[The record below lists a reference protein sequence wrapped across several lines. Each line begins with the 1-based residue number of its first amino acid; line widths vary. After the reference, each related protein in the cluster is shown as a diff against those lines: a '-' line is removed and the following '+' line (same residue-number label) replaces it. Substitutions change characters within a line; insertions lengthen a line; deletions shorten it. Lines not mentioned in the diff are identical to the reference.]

1 MNNIIKS
8 VESLGALSSLFSLI
22 SLIFQKAGFSQNAS
36 RVGRGREGGAFP
48 TLDYT
53 GRLRPKG
60 VPFQIGGIYKG
71 RDFTTW
77 GIEKDWENCHL
88 GIKRDFQNILNRRT

>member
-1 MNNIIKS
+1 M
-8 VESLGALSSLFSLI
+8 ESLGALSSLFSLI
-22 SLIFQKAGFSQNAS
+22 SLIFQKPGFFCLLLVHSLVSSDFQAGLSQNAS

-71 RDFTTW
+71 RDFTT
-77 GIEKDWENCHL
+77 
-88 GIKRDFQNILNRRT
+88 